1 MKSLILFPLNT
12 TPEQLQRL
20 VALQLAFSQVCNAI
34 SPVAQANHCWNRVAL
49 HHLVYKAMREQF
61 PNVGSQMI
69 CNAIYSVCR
78 TYRTW
83 AAIVKAGIHK
93 GNDKQLPKLVFLPT
107 APVFFDRHTLS
118 IKDGRLSMFT
128 LDGRM
133 QFAFDLNKAKQ
144 EHFASAKIKEIALV
158 RKPNNFE
165 LQFSFVDF
173 EDVQKIDQKLLQ
185 EMPEYVLVTPVE
197 PVLEKVA

>member
-1 MKSLILFPLNT
+1 MKSMILFPLNT
-12 TPEQLQRL
+12 TPEQLERL
-20 VALQLAFSQVCNAI
+20 VALQQAFSQVCNAI
-34 SPVAQANHCWNRVAL
+34 SPIAQTNNCWNRVAL

-61 PNVGSQMI
+61 PNIGSQMI
-69 CNAIYSVCR
+69 CNAIYSVSR

-83 AAIVKAGIHK
+83 AAMVKAGVHK
-93 GNDKQLPKLVFLPT
+93 GSDKQLPKLVFLPS

-144 EHFASAKIKEIALV
+144 EHFANAKIKEIVLV
-158 RKPNNFE
+158 RKPKNFE

-185 EMPEYVLVTPVE
+185 DMPEYVLVTPVE